1 MHKFLFA
8 SSNSAGTW
16 LNFPTILILLQ
27 VKPNICDLTAEKFST
42 PVCKLLPVSF
52 PTLMKCNHFFPTR
65 IYFDIF
71 SGSHLHLGCSFPVQ
85 FFHNVLL
92 SKLKKKKKTW
102 SHLLCLMIFL
112 CFFSLSNEG
121 VPFYRNLS
129 VCMLKYMHKII
140 QEAHLHFLKIR
151 A

>member
-8 SSNSAGTW
+8 SSNSVGTW

-27 VKPNICDLTAEKFST
+27 VRPNICDLTAEKFST

-71 SGSHLHLGCSFPVQ
+71 SGSHLHLDCSFPVQ

-92 SKLKKKKKTW
+92 SKLKKKKKNPDLIYYVW
-102 SHLLCLMIFL
+102 WYSCVFSHLVTKVF
-112 CFFSLSNEG
+112 
-121 VPFYRNLS
+121 PFIGTSAS
-129 VCMLKYMHKII
+129 VCWNTCTKLYRRLIFI
-140 QEAHLHFLKIR
+140 F
-151 A
+151 